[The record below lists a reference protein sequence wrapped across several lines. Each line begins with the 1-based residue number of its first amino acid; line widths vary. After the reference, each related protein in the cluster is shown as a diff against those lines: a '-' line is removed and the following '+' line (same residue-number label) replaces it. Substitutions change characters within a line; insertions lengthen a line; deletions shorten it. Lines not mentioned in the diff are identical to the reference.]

1 MQRARGSVWFAVIG
15 GMLAW
20 SLRTI
25 PPSPPVS
32 GAAIAAV
39 AEAPLPLANR
49 LRPQPVD
56 FSPDLRGRATERG
69 PTLDLL
75 ASSQITPG
83 ASNKRLLIEPA
94 RLVTHVW
101 SAAGALPYFPT
112 GPPPIA

>member
-32 GAAIAAV
+32 GAAVAAV

-56 FSPDLRGRATERG
+56 FSPDLRGRPTERG
-69 PTLDLL
+69 LTLDLL
-75 ASSQITPG
+75 ASSQATP
-83 ASNKRLLIEPA
+83 ASDKRLVIEPA
-94 RLVTHVW
+94 QPVTHAW
-101 SAAGALPYFPT
+101 SVAGALPYFPT

>member
-1 MQRARGSVWFAVIG
+1 MQRARGWVWFAVIG

-32 GAAIAAV
+32 VAAV
-39 AEAPLPLANR
+39 AALAEAPLPLANR
-49 LRPQPVD
+49 LRPQPLD
-56 FSPDLRGRATERG
+56 FSPDLRGRPTERG
-69 PTLDLL
+69 PILDLL
-75 ASSQITPG
+75 ASSQATPEP
-83 ASNKRLLIEPA
+83 SNKRALLELTL
-94 RLVTHVW
+94 LVTHVW

>member
-32 GAAIAAV
+32 GAAVPV
-39 AEAPLPLANR
+39 AEALLPLANR
-49 LRPQPVD
+49 LRPQPLD
-56 FSPDLRGRATERG
+56 FSPDLRGRPTERG
-69 PTLDLL
+69 PTVDLL
-75 ASSQITPG
+75 ASGQATPQ
-83 ASNKRLLIEPA
+83 ANNKRLLIEPA
-94 RLVTHVW
+94 QLVTHLW

-112 GPPPIA
+112 GPPSIP